1 MKKFVEKV
9 CRLNFFTYL
18 CTAVGKQQF
27 ADVAQLARA
36 ADL

>member
-1 MKKFVEKV
+1 MFAAANLEIKFLV
-9 CRLNFFTYL
+9 FYL
-18 CTAVGKQQF
+18 QSEYNISQ

>member
-1 MKKFVEKV
+1 MFATAKLEI
-9 CRLNFFTYL
+9 NFFWYSI
-18 CTAVGKQQF
+18 CKVNNASQ